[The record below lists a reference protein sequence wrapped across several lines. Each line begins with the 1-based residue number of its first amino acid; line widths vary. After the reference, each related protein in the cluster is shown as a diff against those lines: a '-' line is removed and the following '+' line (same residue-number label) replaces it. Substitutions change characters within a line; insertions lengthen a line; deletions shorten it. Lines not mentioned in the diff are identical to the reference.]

1 MEFMQE
7 YCNIAIFLFSLWK
20 FYLFEAKVCRPLYLL
35 LPRSTPTIDYYYWG
49 LNYLV
54 IYMCAFHVFL

>member
-35 LPRSTPTIDYYYWG
+35 LPRSTPTIDYYWG
-49 LNYLV
+49 LN
-54 IYMCAFHVFL
+54 